1 MARRHSGEAEQI
13 QGAKSFCFTTLVP
26 HRHSIVWDTGVGGGE
41 GSFYF
46 PPRINLP
53 NFLFIPSSSAAIH
66 PHRHHLFDRSARST
80 ATNNYRITNNN
91 LLCQKREGVQNPR
104 MRRAMTR
111 GFPPSLRQLEV
122 KWMVLVADLAD
133 CGSNQMENGRRNNM
147 VIKRL
152 WALTWIIRY
161 LLWSV
166 SGWGRETDRKSE
178 PFAGHL
184 GSRKES

>member
-1 MARRHSGEAEQI
+1 MQQNIITTGTCSGKISLSCSTSFRRSRTNTRSEKFLLYDP
-13 QGAKSFCFTTLVP
+13 GAASSFHCV
-26 HRHSIVWDTGVGGGE
+26 RYGCWGGE

-66 PHRHHLFDRSARST
+66 PHHHHLFDRSARST

-122 KWMVLVADLAD
+122 K
-133 CGSNQMENGRRNNM
+133 
-147 VIKRL
+147 
-152 WALTWIIRY
+152 
-161 LLWSV
+161 
-166 SGWGRETDRKSE
+166 
-178 PFAGHL
+178 
-184 GSRKES
+184 